1 MYLLTIRQDNYSTI
15 IGVFETLE
23 SGREFAKKLPG
34 YKYLIE
40 DGFEY
45 ETLDYKAFSDYVE
58 VHYKTNILPFTKF
71 MFRSE
76 NEIYIDW
83 SKVVNLDE
91 TQNKIV
97 GTHTL
102 VDAYFVN
109 NDEVKSY
116 IEKRENLYKKVK
128 KVLENLGYEVDRSYK
143 GSEDGEA
150 ILYKKSGSK
159 DWHFLTHLDPMFVEE
174 CPSKN
179 EEISKYVQDLL
190 I

>member
-1 MYLLTIRQDNYSTI
+1 MYLLTIRQDNNSTT
-15 IGVFETLE
+15 IGVFESLE

-34 YKYLIE
+34 YKRYMQ
-40 DGFEY
+40 DGFEI
-45 ETLDYKAFSDYVE
+45 ETLDYKAFSEYLE
-58 VHYKTNILPFTKF
+58 VLYKTNIVPFTKF

-76 NEIYIDW
+76 SEIYIDW
-83 SKVVNLDE
+83 SEVPNLDE
-91 TQNKIV
+91 RQNKIV

-102 VDAYFVN
+102 VDAYCVN

-128 KVLENLGYEVDRSYK
+128 KVLENLGYEVDRCYK

-150 ILYKKSGSK
+150 ILYAKFGSK
-159 DWHFLTHLDPMFVEE
+159 DWHFLTHLDPMFIKE

-190 I
+190 V